1 MNDYS
6 QTLEMLKKFKPKL
19 FSARGAFE
27 GEGAD
32 NDGGDGSEEKA
43 PPTTAAAEDEMGM
56 AESHDLQ
63 GVVSKDALKWYT
75 DHARVFTL
83 VMI

>member
-1 MNDYS
+1 
-6 QTLEMLKKFKPKL
+6 MLKKFKSKL

-32 NDGGDGSEEKA
+32 NDDGGHGDEEKA
-43 PPTTAAAEDEMGM
+43 PPTTAAAEDEVGV

-63 GVVSKDALKWYT
+63 GVASEDALKWYT
-75 DHARVFTL
+75 DHIRTFIL